1 MSSTERLANEID
13 LALFNLAQRT
23 GRLANDSR
31 VKDESDR
38 WQEITLL
45 LFKARHHA
53 RAMMSQHDT
62 ERTRG

>member
-1 MSSTERLANEID
+1 MDSTQRIANEID
-13 LALFNLAQRT
+13 MALFNLAQRT
-23 GRLANDSR
+23 GRLADDSR

-53 RAMMSQHDT
+53 RAMMHPDDVAKSDH
-62 ERTRG
+62 